1 MEEKRTV
8 YLDHSATT
16 PIAPEVFDAMLP
28 FLREKFG
35 NPSSLHARGREAA
48 TALDD
53 ARAKVAAMIG
63 AAPEEII
70 FTGCGSE
77 SDNLAIKGAVWASGK
92 KTGHIITSAVEHHA
106 IIDTVKWLAR
116 QGYEYTLLPVDE
128 CGMVSTDDLK
138 AALRDDTIIVSIMHG
153 NNEVGTINPVRE
165 LAEIAH
171 ERGVLFHSDT
181 VQTAGHI
188 ALDAR
193 ELGVDMMTM
202 SAHKMYGPKGISA
215 LYMRKGLKMTPLVH
229 GGGQEYGLR
238 SGTES
243 VPLAVG
249 FGAAADLAVKL
260 LNDGEPARLER
271 LRDKLMDG
279 ITKLI
284 PDSFA
289 TGHRTHRL
297 PFHASVCVR
306 RVEGEGMILRLD
318 HQGIAA
324 SSGSA
329 CTSGSLDPS
338 HVLIAM
344 GLDHATAHGSVRL
357 TLGRGT
363 TEEDI
368 DYTLRVFPPIVET
381 LRKMSPFKG

>member
-363 TEEDI
+363 TKEDI